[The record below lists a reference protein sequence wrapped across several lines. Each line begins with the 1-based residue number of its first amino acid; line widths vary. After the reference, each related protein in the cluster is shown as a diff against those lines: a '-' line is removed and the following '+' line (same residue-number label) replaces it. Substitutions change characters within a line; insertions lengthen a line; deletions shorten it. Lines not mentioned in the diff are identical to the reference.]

1 MTERRIFFLFVV
13 VVLGQLVLLTAQ
25 IPSRR
30 GEGSTLDVIAL
41 RVLAPP
47 SRLITSG
54 VDLLAGLRRVLR
66 TQSSLQA
73 ENRELNAEIRRLRL
87 EAAHRY
93 GLELQLDRLARALD
107 YRPPSPGRVQVAD
120 VVYAD
125 HASFLRTL
133 VIYLPH
139 PSASDDISSIS
150 PVTTSSGLVG
160 RLLDRQGDYAR
171 VQLITDRASS
181 VGAMIERT
189 RRQGIIR
196 GAEGGLLL
204 LDYVPL
210 QADVHSGDLV
220 VSAGIDGVYPQGIPV
235 GTVLSVEPGNELF
248 HRIRV
253 VPAVDFG
260 ALDQVYVLVREAL
273 PAELGRGGG
282 SASP

>member
-1 MTERRIFFLFVV
+1 MTERRIFLLFVV

-139 PSASDDISSIS
+139 PSASDDISSIN

>member
-1 MTERRIFFLFVV
+1 VTERRIFFLFVV

-25 IPSRR
+25 IPSRT
-30 GEGSTLDVIAL
+30 GEGSTLDAIAL

-47 SRLITSG
+47 SRLIASG
-54 VDLLAGLRRVLR
+54 VDLLAGVRRVLR

-73 ENRELNAEIRRLRL
+73 ENRALNEEIRRLRL
-87 EAAHRY
+87 EAARRY
-93 GLELQLDRLARALD
+93 GLELQLDNLARALD
-107 YRPPSPGRVQVAD
+107 YRPPSPGRVLVAD

-133 VIYLPH
+133 VIYLPVD
-139 PSASDDISSIS
+139 ATSDDISATS
-150 PVTTSSGLVG
+150 PVTTSRGLVG
-160 RLLDRQGDYAR
+160 RLLDRQGSYAR
-171 VQLITDRASS
+171 VQLVTDRASS

-210 QADVHSGDLV
+210 QADVHSGDIV
-220 VSAGIDGVYPQGIPV
+220 VTAGIDGVYPQGIPV
-235 GTVLSVEPGNELF
+235 GTVVSVEPGNELF

-260 ALDQVYVLVREAL
+260 TLDQVYVLVREAM
-273 PAELGRGGG
+273 PAELERGGG

>member
-73 ENRELNAEIRRLRL
+73 ENQELNAEIRRLRL

-139 PSASDDISSIS
+139 PSTSDDISSTS

-253 VPAVDFG
+253 APAVDFG